1 MKNLLKITFALLL
14 VTVLAL
20 SVGAAE
26 WITKDVTSKLD
37 EAPDWY
43 VEDNAVELEVW
54 DMGDTNA
61 NSSATGADGI
71 YPSGYVFLKAKGLGN
86 FEVPFDVEESGNY
99 NIGFVLM
106 AWKKSVPRSTTFS
119 VDGAEP
125 IYICYDYVDE
135 DQYSEQFLTGPTMY
149 LEKGEHTLIL
159 ALGEDFDDTNV
170 KSLYFDKFIYA
181 PAGDAPAAAAAPAAG
196 GITTYTEYPDMPGEE
211 LLYVTADMDEVSG
224 YDAKGGIGVDL
235 MNLASGGSSYCLKRD
250 TSAWYDFE
258 VSERTDVTFYVGYIA
273 RTGTNRGLDYA
284 IDDPNG
290 ENRIFMDLVES
301 AERQWVS
308 ATFTV
313 DAGKHTFYLYAPTGM
328 DDSTLKS
335 CDIYTVE
342 LYGTPAAG
350 AAAAE
355 APAAGGFAPVG
366 EVKVPFA
373 TPTVDGVINA
383 GEYPT
388 DALIIDA
395 SNATA
400 GGWVGE
406 VPAANSIELYYAW
419 DNTNLYISGNVTD
432 PAFTTSTDGAYDG
445 DSFQVSLNVNN
456 IFETVD
462 ASSRAIFYSWGVQ
475 DDGTIDVIRQESAI
489 NDTIAD
495 TGMGAVTDKGWVFEV
510 ALPLEILAEDASLK
524 SGEDIVIEA
533 GTNIGGLFC
542 YLDKDDVMALIN
554 AYATSATETV
564 GWDPAAH
571 GLTFVLEED
580 QAAAKAAAEAE
591 AAAKAAA
598 EAEAAAQ
605 AAAEAEAAAQAAA
618 EAEAAAQ
625 AAAEAEAAAQAAAE
639 AEAAAQA
646 AAEAEAAAQAA
657 AAIDVETAPQ
667 TFDFGM
673 IAAVSAIL
681 SLMGFTVTK
690 KR

>member
-591 AAAKAAA
+591 AAA
-598 EAEAAAQ
+598 Q

-625 AAAEAEAAAQAAAE
+625 AAAEAEAV
-639 AEAAAQA
+639 AQA

>member
-1 MKNLLKITFALLL
+1 MKNLLKFGLAMLL
-14 VTVLAL
+14 VSVLAL

-37 EAPDWY
+37 EAPAWY
-43 VEDNAVELEVW
+43 VEDDAVELEVW

-61 NSSATGADGI
+61 NSSASGADGI

-106 AWKKSVPRSTTFS
+106 AWKKSVPRSTTFAI
-119 VDGAEP
+119 DGSEA
-125 IYICYDYVDE
+125 IYVCYDYADE

-149 LEKGEHTLIL
+149 LEKGEHTLTL

-181 PAGDAPAAAAAPAAG
+181 PAGDAAAAPAAAAPAAAAF
-196 GITTYTEYPDMPGEE
+196 TTYTEYPEMTGTE
-211 LLYVTADMDEVSG
+211 LVYATGDMDMLSG

-235 MNLASGGSSYCLKRD
+235 FNLASGGTAYCLKRD
-250 TSAWYDFE
+250 TSVWYDFE
-258 VSERTDVTFYVGYIA
+258 VSEKTDVTFYVGYVA
-273 RTGTNRGLDYA
+273 RDGSNRGLDYA
-284 IDDPNG
+284 VDDPNG
-290 ENRIFMDLVES
+290 EKRVFMDLVES
-301 AERQWVS
+301 AEQQWVS

-335 CDIYTVE
+335 CDVYTIE

-350 AAAAE
+350 GAAAE
-355 APAAGGFAPVG
+355 APAASGFAPVG

-383 GEYPT
+383 GEYPNA
-388 DALIIDA
+388 ALVIDA

-406 VPAANSIELYYAW
+406 VPAANSIELYCAW
-419 DNTNLYISGNVTD
+419 DADNLYISGNVTD
-432 PAFTTSTDGAYDG
+432 PVFNTSTEGAYDG

-475 DDGTIDVIRQESAI
+475 DDGTIDVIRQESAV

-495 TGMGAVTDKGWVFEV
+495 AGMGAVTDKGWTFEV
-510 ALPLEILAEDASLK
+510 ALPIAMLAEDASLK

-533 GTNIGGLFC
+533 GTSIGGLFC
-542 YLDKDDVMALIN
+542 YLDKDDIMALIN

-580 QAAAKAAAEAE
+580 LAAKAAAEAEAAAKAAAEAEAAAKAAAEAE

-605 AAAEAEAAAQAAA
+605 AAAEAEAAAKA
-618 EAEAAAQ
+618 EAEAEAK
-625 AAAEAEAAAQAAAE
+625 AEAEQPAE
-639 AEAAAQA
+639 T
-646 AAEAEAAAQAA
+646 
-657 AAIDVETAPQ
+657 VETAPQ
-667 TFDFGM
+667 TFDFG
-673 IAAVSAIL
+673 IVAAVSAIV
-681 SLMGFTVTK
+681 SLMGFTLTK

>member
-1 MKNLLKITFALLL
+1 MKNLLKFGLAMLL
-14 VTVLAL
+14 VSVLAL

-26 WITKDVTSKLD
+26 WITKDVTDKLD
-37 EAPDWY
+37 EAPAWY
-43 VEDNAVELEVW
+43 VEDNAVELELW

-86 FEVPFDVEESGNY
+86 FEVPFDVKESGNY

-106 AWKKSVPRSTTFS
+106 AWKKSVPRSTTFAI
-119 VDGAEP
+119 DGSEP
-125 IYICYDYVDE
+125 IYVCYDYADE
-135 DQYSEQFLTGPTMY
+135 NQYSEQFLTGPTMY
-149 LEKGEHTLIL
+149 LEKGEHTLTL
-159 ALGEDFDDTNV
+159 ALGDDFDDTNV

-181 PAGDAPAAAAAPAAG
+181 PAGDAAAAPAAAAF
-196 GITTYTEYPDMPGEE
+196 TTYTEYPEMTGTE
-211 LLYVTADMDEVSG
+211 LVYATGDMDMLSG

-235 MNLASGGSSYCLKRD
+235 FNLASGGTAYCLKRD

-258 VSERTDVTFYVGYIA
+258 VSEKTDVTFYVGYIA
-273 RTGTNRGLDYA
+273 RDGSNRGLDYA
-284 IDDPNG
+284 VDDPNG
-290 ENRIFMDLVES
+290 EKRVFMDLAES
-301 AERQWVS
+301 AEQQWVS

-350 AAAAE
+350 GAAAE
-355 APAAGGFAPVG
+355 APAASGFAPVG

-383 GEYPT
+383 GEYPNA
-388 DALIIDA
+388 ALVIDA

-406 VPAANSIELYYAW
+406 VPAANSIELYCAW
-419 DNTNLYISGNVTD
+419 DADNLYISGNVTD
-432 PAFTTSTDGAYDG
+432 PVFNTSTEGAYDG

-475 DDGTIDVIRQESAI
+475 DDGTIDVIRQESAV

-495 TGMGAVTDKGWVFEV
+495 AGMGAVTDKGWAFEV
-510 ALPLEILAEDASLK
+510 ALPIAMLAEDASLK

-542 YLDKDDVMALIN
+542 YLDKDDIMALIN

-580 QAAAKAAAEAE
+580 LAAKAAAEAAAAQAAAEAEAAAKAAAEAEAAAKAAAEAE

-625 AAAEAEAAAQAAAE
+625 AAAEQPAET
-639 AEAAAQA
+639 
-646 AAEAEAAAQAA
+646 
-657 AAIDVETAPQ
+657 VETAPQ
-667 TFDFGM
+667 TFDFG
-673 IAAVSAIL
+673 IVAAVSAIV
-681 SLMGFTVTK
+681 SLMGFTLTK

>member
-1 MKNLLKITFALLL
+1 MKNLLKFGLAMLL
-14 VTVLAL
+14 VSVLAL

-26 WITKDVTSKLD
+26 WITKDVTDKLD
-37 EAPDWY
+37 EAPAWY
-43 VEDNAVELEVW
+43 VEDNAVELELW

-86 FEVPFDVEESGNY
+86 FEVPFDVKESGNY

-106 AWKKSVPRSTTFS
+106 AWKKSVPRSTTFAI
-119 VDGAEP
+119 DGSEP
-125 IYICYDYVDE
+125 IYVCYDYADE
-135 DQYSEQFLTGPTMY
+135 NQYSEQFLTGPTMY
-149 LEKGEHTLIL
+149 LEKGEHTLTL
-159 ALGEDFDDTNV
+159 ALGDDFDDTNV

-181 PAGDAPAAAAAPAAG
+181 PAGDAAAAPAAG
-196 GITTYTEYPDMPGEE
+196 GITTYTEYPEMPGEE
-211 LLYVTADMDEVSG
+211 LLYATADMDEVTG

-350 AAAAE
+350 GAAAE
-355 APAAGGFAPVG
+355 APAASGFAPVG

-383 GEYPT
+383 GEYPNA
-388 DALIIDA
+388 ALVIDA

-406 VPAANSIELYYAW
+406 VPAANSIELYCAW
-419 DNTNLYISGNVTD
+419 DADNLYISGNVTD
-432 PAFTTSTDGAYDG
+432 PVFNTSTEGAYDG

-475 DDGTIDVIRQESAI
+475 DDGTIDVIRQESAV

-495 TGMGAVTDKGWVFEV
+495 AGMGAVTDKGWAFEV
-510 ALPLEILAEDASLK
+510 ALPIAMLAEDASLK

-533 GTNIGGLFC
+533 GTSIGGLFC
-542 YLDKDDVMALIN
+542 YLDKDDIMALIN

-580 QAAAKAAAEAE
+580 LAAKAAAEAAAAQAAAEAEAAAKAAAEAE

-625 AAAEAEAAAQAAAE
+625 AAAEKPAET
-639 AEAAAQA
+639 
-646 AAEAEAAAQAA
+646 
-657 AAIDVETAPQ
+657 VETAPQ
-667 TFDFGM
+667 TFDFG
-673 IAAVSAIL
+673 IVAAVSAIV
-681 SLMGFTVTK
+681 SLMGFTLTK